1 MVKKE
6 YMREP
11 LRLASMCLAANIP
24 FEMGELLDGLIICY
38 PSTDENFRVSDA
50 VCHSGSYGRHDGL
63 LEMMGLVNE
72 EEVGDAVEGWLTA
85 EQVFERWF
93 AHWMQTHFK
102 EGE

>member
-24 FEMGELLDGLIICY
+24 FEVGEMLDGLIICY
-38 PSTDENFRVSDA
+38 PSADDALCVSDA
-50 VCHSGSYGRHDGL
+50 ICHNGSYGRHDGL

-72 EEVGDAVEGWLTA
+72 EEVGDSVEGWLTA
-85 EQVFERWF
+85 EQVFERWH
-93 AHWMQTHFK
+93 AHWLQTHAE